1 MIDKIFVNKT
11 NKPLERNYMNQ
22 LINITLNENQEPV
35 VSGRDLHN
43 VLNIKTQYTKW
54 LERMS
59 EYGFE
64 ENVDYIAISQKRLTA
79 QGNRTE
85 YIDHVLKL
93 DMAKEIA
100 MLQRNEK
107 SKQVRKYFIQVEKDF
122 NSPEKIMARALL
134 MADKKITNLT
144 MENNQL
150 QLDLKEAQKQARY
163 LDLII
168 ESKGALRVTQ
178 IAADYG
184 MSANKFNKTLLEF
197 GVQHKVNGQWILYK
211 RHMGKGYTDSHTF
224 DYQDKNGHTRA
235 NVTTTWTQKGRLFL
249 SELLKDNN
257 ILPLIEQEDI
267 V

>member
-1 MIDKIFVNKT
+1 
-11 NKPLERNYMNQ
+11 MNQ
-22 LINITLNENQEPV
+22 LINITLNDNQEPI
-35 VSGRDLHN
+35 VSARDLHKGLK
-43 VLNIKTQYTKW
+43 VKTRFSQWAEQNFKI
-54 LERMS
+54 LEEGYDFTSVVGTTVVNNGAVR
-59 EYGFE
+59 E
-64 ENVDYIAISQKRLTA
+64 VQDYALSLDAAKNLAMISKTDE
-79 QGNRTE
+79 G
-85 YIDHVLKL
+85 
-93 DMAKEIA
+93 AK
-100 MLQRNEK
+100 
-107 SKQVRKYFIQVEKDF
+107 VRKYFIQVEKDF

-144 MENNQL
+144 IENNQL

-249 SELLKDNN
+249 YELLKDNN
-257 ILPLIEQEDI
+257 ILPLIEQDDI
-267 V
+267 A